1 MKLPLI
7 LVAALSVMGCHVAE
21 QERPRHTP
29 IASLSNEQLWSAG
42 FQQAAIQE
50 LICKN
55 ITRRD
60 AERLLNRRY
69 GAQERRIAARLG
81 EKKAEEIILTLPPC
95 SHFRGA
101 MDSYADA
108 LRELE
113 KRLTTS

>member
-7 LVAALSVMGCHVAE
+7 IGTALLVTSCHVAE
-21 QERPRHTP
+21 QERPRLTP
-29 IASLSNEQLWSAG
+29 ITSLTNEQLWSVG
-42 FQQAAIQE
+42 FRQAAIQE
-50 LICKN
+50 LACKN
-55 ITRRD
+55 IARRD

-69 GAQERRIAARLG
+69 GAQERQLAARLG

-101 MDSYADA
+101 MDRYAVS

-113 KRLTTS
+113 KRLITL